1 MRRQF
6 LKDDCDYIMDT
17 NKLMI
22 DIKKIKE
29 YHENDNC
36 FQLHDIVKIRI
47 YINIYLS

>member
-6 LKDDCDYIMDT
+6 LKDDCNYIMDT

-29 YHENDNC
+29 YHENDNYY
-36 FQLHDIVKIRI
+36 QMRNVVKIKI
-47 YINIYLS
+47 YIDLYLS